1 MAHAYQE
8 EVNRFRYDTSKGIV
22 NAILTNDKLTEE
34 EKSELIARTIEEFK
48 TEYPDL
54 KYHATKND
62 VTETEL
68 RLTKEI
74 EETRKEIEEVRK
86 EIKEVE
92 FKLSMEIE
100 EVRKEIE
107 VVRKEIKGVELKLS
121 MEIEEVRKEIKEVE
135 LRLSK
140 EIKETKAVMIKWSFL
155 FWISQMGALLG
166 IGFFIFKA
174 LSL

>member
-100 EVRKEIE
+100 EVRKEI
-107 VVRKEIKGVELKLS
+107 
-121 MEIEEVRKEIKEVE
+121 KEVE
-135 LRLSK
+135 LRLTKEIKELDVKLSK